1 MGNWRIDAGY
11 VKRALVFFFQPAKL
25 PVEEL
30 RELFKKKTSGDLKLA
45 LKAITVVIF
54 SHVLGMKFKM
64 NDLKNHM
71 TKISALIL
79 MAR

>member
-1 MGNWRIDAGY
+1 MLDMSKGHWY
-11 VKRALVFFFQPAKL
+11 FFFSL
-25 PVEEL
+25 PSCLWKSYVSYS
-30 RELFKKKTSGDLKLA
+30 KKKTSGDLKLA

>member
-11 VKRALVFFFQPAKL
+11 DKRALVFFFSL
-25 PVEEL
+25 PSCLWKSYVSYS
-30 RELFKKKTSGDLKLA
+30 KKTRGDLKLA